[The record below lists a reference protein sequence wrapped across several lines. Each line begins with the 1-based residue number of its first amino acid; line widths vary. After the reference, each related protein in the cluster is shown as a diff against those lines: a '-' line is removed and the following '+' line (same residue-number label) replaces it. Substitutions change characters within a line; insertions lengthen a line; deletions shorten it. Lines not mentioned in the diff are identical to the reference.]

1 MGDAFRRL
9 FWGTEMPE
17 YWWVVVAAAA
27 LLAALAW
34 IWFPRR
40 RSMPESRLAEVRRD
54 FHRQRERL
62 EAKFMQLG
70 SYPTNRDAPRWI
82 DCDFEDDVAFARNR
96 ATGEL
101 TALVGVTIEIED
113 LERRSAKTGDAV
125 GNRRAATAVFRFHV
139 SHWETDG
146 RAIFNFTPVE
156 AIRFYQRDLEMI
168 GHETPSRR

>member
-1 MGDAFRRL
+1 MLG
-9 FWGTEMPE
+9 
-17 YWWVVVAAAA
+17 YWWVVVVAVAV
-27 LLAALAW
+27 LGVGAW
-34 IWFPRR
+34 RWLPLRR
-40 RSMPESRLAEVRRD
+40 AMPASRLAEMRRD

-62 EAKFMQLG
+62 EAKFVQLG
-70 SYPTNRDAPRWI
+70 SYPTNRETPRWI

-113 LERRSAKTGDAV
+113 LDDRSAKLGDAV
-125 GNRRAATAVFRFHV
+125 SNRRAATALFRYHG
-139 SHWETDG
+139 SRWQTDG
-146 RAIFNFTPVE
+146 RAIFNFTPDE